1 MPHSNVL
8 VELLNSLPLGILL
21 HFLWILT
28 LLGIGLRWARADI
41 NTAGEILFWG
51 VFLTVLA
58 TPVLLGLEV
67 LLLDLTAPTPATT
80 AHSAH
85 SEHS

>member
-1 MPHSNVL
+1 VL

-41 NTAGEILFWG
+41 ETSGEILFWG
-51 VFLTVLA
+51 VFSPSSRHPSSSVSRFFSST
-58 TPVLLGLEV
+58 
-67 LLLDLTAPTPATT
+67 
-80 AHSAH
+80 
-85 SEHS
+85 